1 MESHS
6 NGIYYETY
14 SYVDWLSEEA
24 KCVAKRNIKGSKNPH
39 PPRMATTVPRPDG
52 GALR

>member
-1 MESHS
+1 MKSHY

-24 KCVAKRNIKGSKNPH
+24 KCVAKRNIKGSKNPQ
-39 PPRMATTVPRPDG
+39 PP
-52 GALR
+52 